1 MVGSKNVRIRERE
14 GDGGM
19 KLKENIVTDREESQA
34 GQPLVDS
41 SWRCPSS
48 CPLPPSL
55 SPAPEPAHLSSGGR
69 LGRTKNH
76 FPFYPSLP
84 PPPLPP
90 LRTDKR

>member
-48 CPLPPSL
+48 CPLPLPGPRASTL
-55 SPAPEPAHLSSGGR
+55 VQRRPIGQDEKS
-69 LGRTKNH
+69 
-76 FPFYPSLP
+76 FPFLSLP
-84 PPPLPP
+84 PSAPPPP